1 MSLDEQVMPFLCG
14 IFIIMN
20 ELTEEQITMIW
31 VIHIWQNNS
40 LGNQWHFECLELNR
54 WGIINI

>member
-14 IFIIMN
+14 ILIIMN

-31 VIHIWQNNS
+31 VIHS
-40 LGNQWHFECLELNR
+40 LTKQQPW
-54 WGIINI
+54 